1 MKVSRAMSMWERVE
15 RFGGPDIAQK
25 HRRCDVCR
33 RPFLSGA
40 IRVERGH
47 SIGAVCHT
55 CIAAMTRDVC
65 HRDLF
70 TRAR

>member
-1 MKVSRAMSMWERVE
+1 MSMWERVR

-25 HRRCDVCR
+25 HRHCEVCL

-47 SIGAVCHT
+47 SVGAVCHI
-55 CIAAMTRDVC
+55 CISAAMGRDA
-65 HRDLF
+65 RQQDLF
-70 TRAR
+70 ARIK